1 MRGLF
6 FLAPSL
12 QASTLRSLRLLLPRC
27 LFDRRWAAA
36 ANGFPAT
43 PKWPPH
49 TRCMTRAAASRTAC
63 RHMLASLTPRSCI
76 SYTRAATSRVQHCW
90 QRRSLLIV
98 SLSYKLNMT
107 CAAGAPTAPSTGR
120 KQARCIFGQIWGPP
134 SVSSTTVLFWAR
146 FHFGL
151 IPGDLVVFVF
161 CIPSSLYLASSCAS
175 SLSSPTFD
183 NLPGSVLT

>member
-107 CAAGAPTAPSTGR
+107 CAAGAPTPPSTGR
-120 KQARCIFGQIWGPP
+120 KPGMQLHTLGPHYP
-134 SVSSTTVLFWAR
+134 STPEPPGFRNDQSQSTHSR
-146 FHFGL
+146 E
-151 IPGDLVVFVF
+151 
-161 CIPSSLYLASSCAS
+161 SLDAANAL
-175 SLSSPTFD
+175 L
-183 NLPGSVLT
+183 LPPRHA

>member
-1 MRGLF
+1 MSKLCPSKNHHIFAFVMRGLF

-49 TRCMTRAAASRTAC
+49 TRCMTRAAASRKAC

-120 KQARCIFGQIWGPP
+120 KPGISW
-134 SVSSTTVLFWAR
+134 VLK
-146 FHFGL
+146 
-151 IPGDLVVFVF
+151 LVINRV
-161 CIPSSLYLASSCAS
+161 INHGSSLEGRGGCRQ
-175 SLSSPTFD
+175 
-183 NLPGSVLT
+183 VVWR